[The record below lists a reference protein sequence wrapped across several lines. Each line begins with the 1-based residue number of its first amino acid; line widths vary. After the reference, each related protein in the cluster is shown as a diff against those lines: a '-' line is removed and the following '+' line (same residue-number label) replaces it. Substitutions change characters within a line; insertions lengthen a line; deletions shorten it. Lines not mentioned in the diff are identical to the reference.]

1 MNRQTIAAL
10 NRINRTFYHHQ
21 SEDFSR
27 TRRSPWP
34 GWKRVVSAYEEK
46 NPTSGAGPLVS
57 ILDVGCGNGR
67 FLPFLAEHSQAWV
80 RYFGVDSSLALLL
93 DARGDA
99 AGRTSPQPK
108 LVAAELIDDRPL
120 EFLRSAQFDLA
131 VVFGVLHHI
140 PSYQA
145 RQSLLTALA
154 ACLTPGGVM
163 AVSFWQF
170 GEHRRF
176 LRQSMSWTD
185 YNKQAREPIEIGE
198 LEKGDMVL
206 TWGDQNGPER
216 VGLNSKLRYCH
227 FADANEAGQLVGS
240 LPLRVM
246 EMYHSDGEG
255 QRQNLYYLLER

>member
-46 NPTSGAGPLVS
+46 NPTSGAGSLVS

-67 FLPFLAEHSQAWV
+67 FLPFLAEQLQAPI

-93 DARGDA
+93 EARGGV
-99 AGRTSPQPK
+99 AGRTSSQPK

-154 ACLTPGGVM
+154 ACLKPGGLM

-176 LRQSMSWTD
+176 LRRSIWWTD

-206 TWGDQNGPER
+206 TWGDQSGQER
-216 VGLNSKLRYCH
+216 SGCSSNLRYCH
-227 FADANEAGQLVGS
+227 FADTKEAGQLVRS
-240 LPLRVM
+240 LPLHVM
-246 EMYHSDGEG
+246 EMYRSDGEG
-255 QRQNLYYLLER
+255 QRQNLYYLLEK

>member
-10 NRINRTFYHHQ
+10 SRINRTFYRLQ

-34 GWKRVVSAYEEK
+34 GWKRVVSAYEER
-46 NPTSGAGPLVS
+46 NPTSDTGSLLS

-67 FLPFLAEHSQAWV
+67 LLPFLTEHSQASI
-80 RYFGVDSSLALLL
+80 RYFGVDSSLALLMN
-93 DARGDA
+93 ARSDA

-120 EFLRSAQFDLA
+120 EFLGSAQFDLA

-145 RQSLLTALA
+145 RQSLLSALA
-154 ACLTPGGVM
+154 DCLASGGMM

-170 GEHRRF
+170 GEQRRF
-176 LRQSMSWTD
+176 LRRSVSWTD
-185 YNKQAREPIEIGE
+185 YNKQAREPIEKAE

-206 TWGDQNGPER
+206 TWGDQKGQER
-216 VGLNSKLRYCH
+216 GDSNSNLRYCH
-227 FADANEAGQLVGS
+227 FADAKEAGRLIDS